1 VEFISIK
8 IVEGGFVPLS
18 YLKGAKM
25 DEKIEV
31 YIHEIERLTAENER
45 LRNIDQM
52 NNESLGD
59 KYREEMEQVIRD
71 LRIEKLE
78 YQRMNKEIAEDLVK
92 TRQELSKI
100 TKKKRLFHR
109 K

>member
-1 VEFISIK
+1 M
-8 IVEGGFVPLS
+8 EGGFVPLF

-31 YIHEIERLTAENER
+31 YIHDIERLTAENER
-45 LRNIDQM
+45 LRKRAQM

-78 YQRMNKEIAEDLVK
+78 YQRLNKEIAEDLVK

>member
-1 VEFISIK
+1 M
-8 IVEGGFVPLS
+8 PLS
-18 YLKGAKM
+18 YLKGVKM

-31 YIHEIERLTAENER
+31 YIQEIERLTAENER

-78 YQRMNKEIAEDLVK
+78 YQRMNKEFAEDMAKLRK
-92 TRQELSKI
+92 ELENIKV
-100 TKKKRLFHR
+100 KKRWLWR
-109 K
+109 KG

>member
-1 VEFISIK
+1 M
-8 IVEGGFVPLS
+8 PLS

-78 YQRMNKEIAEDLVK
+78 YQRMNKEFAEDLAK
-92 TRQELSKI
+92 IRQELSKI

>member
-1 VEFISIK
+1 
-8 IVEGGFVPLS
+8 
-18 YLKGAKM
+18 M

-31 YIHEIERLTAENER
+31 YIQEIERLTAENER

-71 LRIEKLE
+71 LHIEKLE
-78 YQRMNKEIAEDLVK
+78 YQRINKEFAEKLGKLHAEIKNVK
-92 TRQELSKI
+92 V
-100 TKKKRLFHR
+100 KKGLLQAIK
-109 K
+109 

>member
-1 VEFISIK
+1 
-8 IVEGGFVPLS
+8 VEGGFVPLS

>member
-1 VEFISIK
+1 M
-8 IVEGGFVPLS
+8 PLS

-52 NNESLGD
+52 NNGD

-78 YQRMNKEIAEDLVK
+78 YQRMNKEFAEDMAKLRK
-92 TRQELSKI
+92 ELENIKV
-100 TKKKRLFHR
+100 KKRWLRR
-109 K
+109 KG

>member
-1 VEFISIK
+1 
-8 IVEGGFVPLS
+8 
-18 YLKGAKM
+18 M

-31 YIHEIERLTAENER
+31 YIQEIERLTAENER

-78 YQRMNKEIAEDLVK
+78 YQRMNKEFAEDMAKLRK
-92 TRQELSKI
+92 ELENIKV
-100 TKKKRLFHR
+100 KKRWL
-109 K
+109 

>member
-1 VEFISIK
+1 M
-8 IVEGGFVPLS
+8 PLS

-31 YIHEIERLTAENER
+31 YMHEIERLTAENER

-78 YQRMNKEIAEDLVK
+78 YQRLNKEIAEDLVK

>member
-1 VEFISIK
+1 
-8 IVEGGFVPLS
+8 
-18 YLKGAKM
+18 M

-78 YQRMNKEIAEDLVK
+78 YQRINKEFAEKLGKLHAEIKNVK
-92 TRQELSKI
+92 V
-100 TKKKRLFHR
+100 KKGLLQAIK
-109 K
+109 

>member
-1 VEFISIK
+1 
-8 IVEGGFVPLS
+8 
-18 YLKGAKM
+18 M
-25 DEKIEV
+25 DGKIEV
-31 YIHEIERLTAENER
+31 YIQEIERLTAENER

-78 YQRMNKEIAEDLVK
+78 YQRMNKEFAEKLGELHAEIKNVK
-92 TRQELSKI
+92 V
-100 TKKKRLFHR
+100 KKGLLQAIK
-109 K
+109 

>member
-1 VEFISIK
+1 
-8 IVEGGFVPLS
+8 
-18 YLKGAKM
+18 M

-59 KYREEMEQVIRD
+59 KYREKMEQVIRD

>member
-1 VEFISIK
+1 M
-8 IVEGGFVPLS
+8 PLS

-71 LRIEKLE
+71 LHIEKLE
-78 YQRMNKEIAEDLVK
+78 YQRLNKEIAEDLVK

>member
-1 VEFISIK
+1 
-8 IVEGGFVPLS
+8 
-18 YLKGAKM
+18 M

-71 LRIEKLE
+71 LHIEKLE
-78 YQRMNKEIAEDLVK
+78 YQRLNKEIAEDLVK
-92 TRQELSKI
+92 IRQELSKI

>member
-1 VEFISIK
+1 M
-8 IVEGGFVPLS
+8 PLF

-78 YQRMNKEIAEDLVK
+78 YQRLNKEIAEDLVK

>member
-1 VEFISIK
+1 M
-8 IVEGGFVPLS
+8 PLS

-78 YQRMNKEIAEDLVK
+78 YQRLNKEIAEDLVK
-92 TRQELSKI
+92 IRQELSKI

>member
-1 VEFISIK
+1 M
-8 IVEGGFVPLS
+8 PLS

-78 YQRMNKEIAEDLVK
+78 YQRMNKEIAEDLAK

-100 TKKKRLFHR
+100 TKKKRLFHC

>member
-1 VEFISIK
+1 M
-8 IVEGGFVPLS
+8 PLS

-31 YIHEIERLTAENER
+31 YIHEIERLTAENEL

-59 KYREEMEQVIRD
+59 KYREEMEQVVRD

-78 YQRMNKEIAEDLVK
+78 YQRMNKEFAEDLVK

>member
-1 VEFISIK
+1 M
-8 IVEGGFVPLS
+8 PLF

-71 LRIEKLE
+71 LRIQKLE
-78 YQRMNKEIAEDLVK
+78 YQRLNKEIAEDLVK

>member
-1 VEFISIK
+1 
-8 IVEGGFVPLS
+8 
-18 YLKGAKM
+18 M

-71 LRIEKLE
+71 LHIEKLE
-78 YQRMNKEIAEDLVK
+78 YQRINKEFAEDMAKLRK
-92 TRQELSKI
+92 ELENIKV
-100 TKKKRLFHR
+100 KKRWLWR
-109 K
+109 KGQTWSDELYFNNQ

>member
-1 VEFISIK
+1 
-8 IVEGGFVPLS
+8 
-18 YLKGAKM
+18 M

-52 NNESLGD
+52 NNEYLGD

-71 LRIEKLE
+71 LHIEKLE
-78 YQRMNKEIAEDLVK
+78 YQRLNKEIAEDLVK

>member
-1 VEFISIK
+1 M
-8 IVEGGFVPLS
+8 PLS

-78 YQRMNKEIAEDLVK
+78 YQRMNKEFAEDMAKLRK
-92 TRQELSKI
+92 ELDANAKFV
-100 TKKKRLFHR
+100 RW
-109 K
+109 

>member
-1 VEFISIK
+1 M
-8 IVEGGFVPLS
+8 PLS

-52 NNESLGD
+52 NNESFGD

-78 YQRMNKEIAEDLVK
+78 YQRMNKEFAEDLVK

>member
-1 VEFISIK
+1 
-8 IVEGGFVPLS
+8 
-18 YLKGAKM
+18 M

-31 YIHEIERLTAENER
+31 YIQEIERLTAENER

-78 YQRMNKEIAEDLVK
+78 YQRMNKEFAEDMAKLRK
-92 TRQELSKI
+92 ELENIKV
-100 TKKKRLFHR
+100 KKRWLWR
-109 K
+109 KG

>member
-1 VEFISIK
+1 
-8 IVEGGFVPLS
+8 
-18 YLKGAKM
+18 M
-25 DEKIEV
+25 DEKIGV
-31 YIHEIERLTAENER
+31 YIHEIERLTAENAR

-78 YQRMNKEIAEDLVK
+78 YQRMNKEFAEDMAKLRK
-92 TRQELSKI
+92 ELENIKV
-100 TKKKRLFHR
+100 KKRWLWR
-109 K
+109 KG

>member
-1 VEFISIK
+1 M
-8 IVEGGFVPLS
+8 PLS
-18 YLKGAKM
+18 YLKGAKK
-25 DEKIEV
+25 DEKLEV

-52 NNESLGD
+52 NNESLGN

-78 YQRMNKEIAEDLVK
+78 YQRMNKEFAEDMAKLRK
-92 TRQELSKI
+92 ELENI
-100 TKKKRLFHR
+100 TVKKRWLRR
-109 K
+109 KG

>member
-1 VEFISIK
+1 M
-8 IVEGGFVPLS
+8 EGGFVPLS

>member
-1 VEFISIK
+1 M
-8 IVEGGFVPLS
+8 PLS

-25 DEKIEV
+25 DEEIEV
-31 YIHEIERLTAENER
+31 YIHEIERLTAENEL

-71 LRIEKLE
+71 LRIETLE
-78 YQRMNKEIAEDLVK
+78 YQRLNKEIAEDLVK

>member
-1 VEFISIK
+1 M
-8 IVEGGFVPLS
+8 PLS

-78 YQRMNKEIAEDLVK
+78 YQRLNKEIAEDLVK

>member
-1 VEFISIK
+1 
-8 IVEGGFVPLS
+8 VPLS

-71 LRIEKLE
+71 LRMEKLE
-78 YQRMNKEIAEDLVK
+78 YQRLNKEIAEDLVK
-92 TRQELSKI
+92 IRQELSKI

>member
-1 VEFISIK
+1 
-8 IVEGGFVPLS
+8 
-18 YLKGAKM
+18 M

-71 LRIEKLE
+71 LHIEKLE
-78 YQRMNKEIAEDLVK
+78 YQRLNKEIAEDLVK

-100 TKKKRLFHR
+100 TKKKRCFIVNKNNKKWR
-109 K
+109 

>member
-1 VEFISIK
+1 M
-8 IVEGGFVPLS
+8 EGGFVPLS

-71 LRIEKLE
+71 LHIEKLE
-78 YQRMNKEIAEDLVK
+78 YQRLNKEIAEDLVK

>member
-1 VEFISIK
+1 M
-8 IVEGGFVPLS
+8 PLS
-18 YLKGAKM
+18 YLKGVKM
-25 DEKIEV
+25 DGKIEV
-31 YIHEIERLTAENER
+31 YIQEIERLTAENER

-78 YQRMNKEIAEDLVK
+78 YQRMNKEFAEKLGKLHAEIKNVK
-92 TRQELSKI
+92 V
-100 TKKKRLFHR
+100 KKGLLQAIK
-109 K
+109 

>member
-1 VEFISIK
+1 
-8 IVEGGFVPLS
+8 
-18 YLKGAKM
+18 M
-25 DEKIEV
+25 DGKIEV
-31 YIHEIERLTAENER
+31 YIQEIERLTAENER

-78 YQRMNKEIAEDLVK
+78 YQRMNKEFAEDMAKLRK
-92 TRQELSKI
+92 ELENIKV
-100 TKKKRLFHR
+100 KKRWLWR
-109 K
+109 KG